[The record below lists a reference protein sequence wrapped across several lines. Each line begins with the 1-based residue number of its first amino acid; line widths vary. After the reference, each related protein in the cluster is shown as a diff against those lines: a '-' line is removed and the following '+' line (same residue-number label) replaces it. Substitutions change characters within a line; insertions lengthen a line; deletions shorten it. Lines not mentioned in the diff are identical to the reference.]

1 MENWQIEDRHFV
13 NEILLCN
20 CSVPMQSDWSSTKE
34 RWCVVSLDLKLN
46 RTAWE
51 YLKIFCWTQPA
62 SRWANLRP
70 GWQLPDNQTDDF
82 TWISLLCPPRPHAL
96 CAVRDLSCLRIAIVV
111 HFRDACRHISIALHP
126 AASWSA
132 RPWTF
137 VSLLETSWCY
147 LHCSWPP
154 QQCGHAVTMHVA
166 VASSLGEPSKLIGGQ
181 IRCRLINLRSSGAV
195 DKPQNGRAYNWT
207 QFEYKVSH
215 RI

>member
-1 MENWQIEDRHFV
+1 MVLLENTWKYFVQLSQPAVGQIWDLDGSSQT
-13 NEILLCN
+13 IL
-20 CSVPMQSDWSSTKE
+20 
-34 RWCVVSLDLKLN
+34 
-46 RTAWE
+46 E
-51 YLKIFCWTQPA
+51 YLTILENI
-62 SRWANLRP
+62 SRIRENLRP

-96 CAVRDLSCLRIAIVV
+96 CAVRDLSCLRIALVV
-111 HFRDACRHISIALHP
+111 HFQDACRHISIALHP